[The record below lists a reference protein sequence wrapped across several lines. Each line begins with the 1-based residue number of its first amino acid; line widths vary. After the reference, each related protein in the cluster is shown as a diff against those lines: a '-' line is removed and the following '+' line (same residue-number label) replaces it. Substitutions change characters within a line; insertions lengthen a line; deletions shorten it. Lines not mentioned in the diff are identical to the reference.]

1 MTKQAIKEFY
11 QEWQKKP
18 ENQGKSFTY
27 GAVLCDLMRNY
38 RNTGVDEL
46 DDALI
51 EAAVNF
57 YGITQNADYLDA
69 AAAIAMLDISTIC
82 ELAEYYIFNESESDE
97 EAE

>member
-1 MTKQAIKEFY
+1 MKKAIIEFY

-18 ENQGKSFTY
+18 ENKGKSFTY
-27 GAVLCDLMRNY
+27 GAVLCDWMRGY
-38 RNTGVDEL
+38 RSTGVDEL

-51 EAAVNF
+51 DAAVNF

-69 AAAIAMLDISTIC
+69 ATAIAMLDIATIC
-82 ELAEYYIFNESESDE
+82 DLAECYIFSENESDE

>member
-1 MTKQAIKEFY
+1 MKKAIKEFY

-27 GAVLCDLMRNY
+27 GAVLCDWMRGF
-38 RNTGVDEL
+38 RSTGINEL
-46 DDALI
+46 DDDLI
-51 EAAVNF
+51 DAAVNF

-82 ELAEYYIFNESESDE
+82 ELAEYYIFNDNESDE

>member
-1 MTKQAIKEFY
+1 MKNAIKQFY
-11 QEWQKKP
+11 QEWITKP

-27 GAVLCDLMRNY
+27 GAALCDWMRNY

-51 EAAVNF
+51 DAAVNF